1 MVSFKK
7 TLFLLVLCLG
17 LNACEQR
24 EPIAKVEALSAEQQ
38 AQLEQLRQQ
47 ALLLQQLQ
55 LQQQIYAQTFNTMN
69 AHQQQIDQQL
79 KIFSATQACAIAG
92 NCRLETRIVPPP

>member
-1 MVSFKK
+1 MLSFKK
-7 TLFLLVLCLG
+7 TLFLLVLCLS
-17 LNACEQR
+17 LSACEQR

-55 LQQQIYAQTFNTMN
+55 LQQQIYAQTFNGIQV
-69 AHQQQIDQQL
+69 HQQQIDQQL